1 MVLLPFP
8 SEEQNKLLTALIAL
22 ARATEGNE
30 HLLTESTDRAL
41 AEGVLALAEGD
52 PLFTIQQV
60 EAERARIV
68 PDCFRCAA
76 PCEKSIPYDVQ
87 NLLTNPDGVLG
98 KKAELLLALQTLFKT
113 KPEATLAGE
122 YRFLFCQAL
131 FSLGRDDWE
140 EVFYQSILSD
150 VNAAL

>member
-1 MVLLPFP
+1 MVLLPFT
-8 SEEQNKLLTALIAL
+8 SEEQNKLLAALIAL

-30 HLLTESTDRAL
+30 HLLTESSDQAL

-52 PLFTIQQV
+52 PLFAIQQV

-76 PCEKSIPYDVQ
+76 PCEKNILYDVQ

-98 KKAELLLALQTLFKT
+98 KKAELLFALQTLAKT

-140 EVFYQSILSD
+140 EAFYQAILSD